1 MFLRSL
7 SFSKEDGK
15 FIIIHQFG
23 TFNQKYFI
31 IQNSI
36 VTLKLAK
43 YYTQKIEIIDLFKK
57 LVAVCSGDGWGI
69 QNQKMYWQIT
79 LKIQCTVLFKLL
91 KV

>member
-1 MFLRSL
+1 MSPLI
-7 SFSKEDGK
+7 K
-15 FIIIHQFG
+15 
-23 TFNQKYFI
+23 KYFI

-69 QNQKMYWQIT
+69 QNQKMYGQIT
-79 LKIQCTVLFKLL
+79 LKILCTVFIQTL
-91 KV
+91 KSLTFDGL